1 MLDINMWFF
10 VLVLNFLA
18 LLFILNIVLFKPLLK
33 IFKEREDIVKGSLD
47 AAKDMS
53 NRREETIAR
62 MNKELAET
70 RNKAKDVFEA
80 LKAEGLQ
87 NQKEVLSK
95 AEAEESKVLE
105 KAKEDLK
112 AEAEK
117 ARTTLRAD
125 VDKFSDE
132 IVRKL
137 VGV

>member
-1 MLDINMWFF
+1 MLDINIWFF
-10 VLVLNFLA
+10 VLALNFIA
-18 LLFILNIVLFKPLLK
+18 LLFILNIILFKPLLK

-47 AAKDMS
+47 AVKDMA
-53 NRREETIAR
+53 NRREESIAR
-62 MNKELAET
+62 LNKELAET

-95 AEAEESKVLE
+95 AEAEASETLD
-105 KAKEDLK
+105 KARADLK

-117 ARTTLRAD
+117 ARKALRTEIE
-125 VDKFSDE
+125 KFSDE

>member
-10 VLVLNFLA
+10 VLALNFLA
-18 LLFILNIVLFKPLLK
+18 LLFILNIILFKPLLK

-47 AAKDMS
+47 AAKDMA
-53 NRREETIAR
+53 NRREESIAR
-62 MNKELAET
+62 LNKELAET

-95 AEAEESKVLE
+95 AEAEASQVLE
-105 KAKEDLK
+105 KAKADLK

>member
-1 MLDINMWFF
+1 MLDINIWFF
-10 VLVLNFLA
+10 VLALNFIA
-18 LLFILNIVLFKPLLK
+18 LLFFLNIILFKPLLK

-47 AAKDMS
+47 AVKDMA
-53 NRREETIAR
+53 NRREESIAR
-62 MNKELAET
+62 LNKELAET

-95 AEAEESKVLE
+95 AEAEASETLD
-105 KAKEDLK
+105 KARADLK

-117 ARTTLRAD
+117 ARKALRTEIE
-125 VDKFSDE
+125 KFSDE